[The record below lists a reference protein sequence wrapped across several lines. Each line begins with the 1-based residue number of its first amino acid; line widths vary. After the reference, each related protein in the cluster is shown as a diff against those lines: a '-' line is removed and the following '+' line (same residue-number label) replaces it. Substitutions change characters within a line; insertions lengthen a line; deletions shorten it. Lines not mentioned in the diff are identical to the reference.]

1 MFGCSFYKY
10 NFFFFCLGRF
20 PSRESCFKQS
30 YDMKTPLEYFLCK
43 AGTISAGSGLMALVD
58 FLAFQQNEFLEQYK
72 RLPGS
77 MVTETSLTSVK
88 EADLVTYTTK
98 EDLLPL
104 VYTHCDYTLELGKG
118 TKIDYNLDKIFQLL
132 TDKIFYGK
140 SRIVFAM
147 KEFVYR
153 DDVHS
158 ARKFTNLKNK
168 VEQV

>member
-1 MFGCSFYKY
+1 MFKGDTKS
-10 NFFFFCLGRF
+10 
-20 PSRESCFKQS
+20 
-30 YDMKTPLEYFLCK
+30 T
-43 AGTISAGSGLMALVD
+43 GSGLMALVD
-58 FLAFQQNEFLEQYK
+58 FLVFHQNEFLEQYK

-77 MVTETSLTSVK
+77 MVHQISLTRVK
-88 EADLVTYTTK
+88 EVDLITYTTK

-104 VYTHCDYTLELGKG
+104 VYTHCDYSLELGKG
-118 TKIDYNLDKIFQLL
+118 TKIDYNLDKIFQHL

-140 SRIVFAM
+140 SRIIFEI

>member
-1 MFGCSFYKY
+1 M
-10 NFFFFCLGRF
+10 N
-20 PSRESCFKQS
+20 
-30 YDMKTPLEYFLCK
+30 TPLKYFLCK
-43 AGTISAGSGLMALVD
+43 ADMKSAGSGLMALVD
-58 FLAFQQNEFLEQYK
+58 FLAFHQNEFLEQYK

-77 MVTETSLTSVK
+77 MVHQTSLTSIK
-88 EADLVTYTTK
+88 EADLITYTTK

-104 VYTHCDYTLELGKG
+104 VYTHCDYSLEVGKG
-118 TKIDYNLDKIFQLL
+118 TKIDYNLDKIFQHL

-140 SRIVFAM
+140 SRIIFEM

-168 VEQV
+168 VEQVYYLLLFLSVINILFF